1 MKQMYRA
8 ANKEREIT
16 LAYSQT
22 VYLILPPFG
31 YKCFMLQLTNKQFCR
46 YQIYPET
53 NEKKSSLYQCINL
66 QVKQGCKRL

>member
-53 NEKKSSLYQCINL
+53 NEKKYI
-66 QVKQGCKRL
+66 VFFVPMH